1 MVMCRYHTIP
11 YGNLYIPYGNVSI
24 PYGNVYIP
32 KCIFMDIVFYYGR
45 KRVVI
50 RFILFLYGF
59 NFSYHV
65 VLYGNYN

>member
-1 MVMCRYHTIP
+1 TIP

-32 KCIFMDIVFYYGR
+32 YGKVVVTKCIFMDIVFYYGR

-65 VLYGNYN
+65 VVW

>member
-1 MVMCRYHTIP
+1 
-11 YGNLYIPYGNVSI
+11 
-24 PYGNVYIP
+24 
-32 KCIFMDIVFYYGR
+32 MDIVFYYGR

-59 NFSYHV
+59 NFSYNV